1 MSGTGVDVG
10 SVNVRTDMTI
20 KSNSTSAALQ
30 DRSTVEGGF
39 LAFVDGWGVN
49 LANLSAAVTA
59 IADAAERGEA
69 AATFTLNLDHLVKL
83 RTNAAFRRAY
93 RAARFVTADG
103 APVVHLARSQC
114 AGIERT
120 TGADL
125 VLPLAE
131 EAARR
136 GLPVYLFGSSAEVL
150 GIAGQR
156 LAANTSD
163 RLSIAGSEAPA
174 MGFDPE
180 GATADAAI
188 DRIARSGARICF
200 LALGAPKQ
208 ELMAARAVARGVPVV
223 FVCIGAAL
231 DFIAGAQVRAPGL
244 LQRHGLEWLWR
255 LATNPRRLAA
265 RYAQCAVLY
274 ARLLITSGRSQ
285 IHATYPGE

>member
-1 MSGTGVDVG
+1 
-10 SVNVRTDMTI
+10 MT
-20 KSNSTSAALQ
+20 SATNSTSAAVHESASA
-30 DRSTVEGGF
+30 DRGV
-39 LAFVDGWGVN
+39 LACVDGWGVN
-49 LANLSAAVTA
+49 LANLPAAVTA

-114 AGIERT
+114 NHIERT

-136 GLPVYLFGSSAEVL
+136 GLPIYLFGSSAEVL
-150 GIAGQR
+150 AIAGQR
-156 LAANTSD
+156 LAANTEDS
-163 RLSIAGSEAPA
+163 LSIAGSEAPA

-180 GATADAAI
+180 GPAADAAI
-188 DRIARSGARICF
+188 DRIAKSGARICF
-200 LALGAPKQ
+200 LALGAPNQ
-208 ELMAARAVARGVPVV
+208 ELLAARAVARGVPVI

-244 LQRHGLEWLWR
+244 MQRHGLEWLWR
-255 LATNPRRLAA
+255 LATNPRRLAT

-274 ARLLITSGRSQ
+274 ARLVIAPGRNHV
-285 IHATYPGE
+285 HATFAGE